1 MKLSTL
7 KLNFITIFLIIFPL
21 ITSLGFYGYGLDF
34 INSYYKN
41 PISWGTNQFIGWNI
55 AGTMIGPVALGPF
68 IVALF
73 LPLSIYLLIK
83 EHLGQRTK
91 IKKSLINIS
100 FILLIHNWA
109 VILPILNAIRQGL
122 ATGPFYLILLTLDKL
137 KTKKQ
142 SSKILIIILLLLTLS
157 LNYLHKLG
165 FLFFVI
171 LSLSFLI
178 LSIKR
183 SQRRISLIATSALI
197 TFSLITYYGIGNVS
211 TRIIGFD
218 LRFPFLIFAVVYC
231 FFILFFKKK
240 EFLENYIFIVPF
252 YMNIFSIV
260 FCYLGYNFEFERLQ
274 MAVFI
279 PQYISLLS
287 LIKGNNKY
295 IILFVSSVILFL
307 LTIYAGV
314 FRSFQIL

>member
-1 MKLSTL
+1 MKLPKP
-7 KLNFITIFLIIFPL
+7 KLNFLTIFLIFFPL
-21 ITSLGFYGYGLDF
+21 VTSLGFYGYGLDF

-41 PISWGTNQFIGWNI
+41 PISWGTNHFIGWNI
-55 AGTMIGPVALGPF
+55 AATMIGSIALGPF
-68 IVALF
+68 LVALF
-73 LPLSIYLLIK
+73 LPLSIYLLLREYLDQSK
-83 EHLGQRTK
+83 E
-91 IKKSLINIS
+91 INNSLINIS
-100 FILLIHNWA
+100 YIFLCHNWA

-137 KTKKQ
+137 NTKKQ
-142 SSKILIIILLLLTLS
+142 SSKILILILLTLS

-183 SQRRISLIATSALI
+183 NQRRISLIATSALI
-197 TFSLITYYGIGNVS
+197 TFSLITYYGVGNVS

-218 LRFPFLIFAVVYC
+218 LRLPFLVFAVTYC
-231 FFILFFKKK
+231 LFILFFKKK

-295 IILFVSSVILFL
+295 IILFVSSVIFFL
-307 LTIYAGV
+307 LTFYVGV
-314 FRSFQIL
+314 FRSFQPL